1 MTQAKVTPSVREE
14 VLRLLSI
21 VPSGLAAAAM
31 AQISRLQL
39 SAVEAV
45 LAELDL
51 AGDVVCKQVVLRG
64 EVTEL
69 WARR

>member
-1 MTQAKVTPSVREE
+1 M
-14 VLRLLSI
+14 
-21 VPSGLAAAAM
+21 PSGLAAAAM